1 MVTWIALVIGAA
13 LGAPLR
19 YLVDRWVT
27 GRAAGPDPIHQFPW
41 GLLVVNTLGSAVA
54 GCILA
59 TATGDLRILLLTGFC
74 GAFTTF
80 SGFAWESDRL
90 WSTARGVFW
99 SAVVI
104 MPAACVVA
112 FLICWRAADLLVT

>member
-1 MVTWIALVIGAA
+1 MTWLALIVGAA
-13 LGAPLR
+13 IGAPLR

-27 GRAAGPDPIHQFPW
+27 ERTSGPDPVHQFPW
-41 GLLVVNTLGSAVA
+41 GLLAVNVIGSAVA
-54 GCILA
+54 GVVLA
-59 TATGDLRILLLTGFC
+59 LASGDTRVLLITGFC

-90 WSTARGVFW
+90 WVTARSVFW
-99 SAVVI
+99 AALVV

-112 FLICWRAADLLVT
+112 FWVAWRAAGIVGT